1 MAEKAENTSNA
12 EDRKKSI
19 TYDAN
24 GEIAPPLMSSEKGE
38 VITAAA
44 CEDLL
49 SRCYMT
55 SCGNTIILPAS
66 FMNSLQRNRASLS
79 LLYRKYL

>member
-1 MAEKAENTSNA
+1 MSTMAEKAEKTSNA

-19 TYDAN
+19 THDAN
-24 GEIAPPLMSSEKGE
+24 GEIAPPLLSAEKGE
-38 VITAAA
+38 VITTAT
-44 CEDLL
+44 CKDLLL

-79 LLYRKYL
+79 L